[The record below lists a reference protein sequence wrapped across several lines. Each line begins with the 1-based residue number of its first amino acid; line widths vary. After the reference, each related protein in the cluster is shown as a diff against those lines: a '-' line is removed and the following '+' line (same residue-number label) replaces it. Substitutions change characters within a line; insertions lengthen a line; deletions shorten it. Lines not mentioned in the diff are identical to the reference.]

1 MQHLLAAWALAAAL
15 ATSASA
21 SAGSAPGIASAAA
34 TPRRNA
40 WTERLKA
47 GRPGAPPQ
55 RPLSPPLP
63 SSGGAGRSR
72 SSPVACALSLR
83 GGGGGG
89 GADKG
94 KGKENAIDGP
104 CIGIDLGTTY
114 SCVAVWQNGRVE
126 ICANDQGNRITP
138 SFVAWTPDGQRL
150 VGDAAKN
157 QASSN
162 PVNTVFDVKRLIG
175 RKSSDATVK
184 SDVQLFPFKVTSKD
198 GKPSVEVSVSTK
210 DKKVFS
216 PEEIS
221 AMLLTKMKETAEAFL
236 GQKVKHAVI
245 TVPAYFN
252 DAQRQATKDAGT
264 IAGLQVERVINEPT
278 AAAIAYGLDRE
289 GIEEN
294 ILVFDL
300 GGGTFD
306 VTLLAIDNGVFEVR
320 ATSGNTHLGGEDFDQ
335 RIMKYCISQQFKRS
349 NGVDIS
355 GNKRAVQR
363 LRRQCELAKRTLS
376 SQTQATIT
384 VEALHD
390 GIDFSLPL
398 TRAKFEELNQDLF
411 KKTLDPVSAVLKDSG
426 LSKSDVDEVV
436 LVGGSTRIPK
446 VQQLLTS
453 FFDGKELNRKINPD
467 EAVAFGAAVQGGI
480 LSGDAAEETKDVL
493 LLDVA
498 SLSLGIETAGGVMT
512 KLIERGTTIPT
523 HKSQR
528 FSTYADNQPG
538 VLIQARIVFE
548 GERSM
553 TRDNRLLGKFELSG
567 IPPAPRGTP
576 QVEVSFDVDANGILQ
591 VSAEDKASGKVQQI
605 TITSEKGR
613 LSDDEIERMVK
624 EAEEFAE
631 QDRKDRA
638 KVESRNNL
646 ETYLYNLK
654 TSYEDTLKDKMPAD
668 DAEELKTTVEAGLE
682 WLDSN
687 PGAEEE
693 DLTAKLKEV
702 EAVAN
707 PIIARAYEAGD
718 GGAGGEDAGD
728 GGMFSQSGED
738 GDGDQQPAE
747 PHVEEVD

>member
-1 MQHLLAAWALAAAL
+1 MKLRAISVVLALADRAL
-15 ATSASA
+15 ASSGTARPGGRTWIQRRQKVEVDAPPSPLSLASNSASRHVCL
-21 SAGSAPGIASAAA
+21 G
-34 TPRRNA
+34 
-40 WTERLKA
+40 
-47 GRPGAPPQ
+47 
-55 RPLSPPLP
+55 
-63 SSGGAGRSR
+63 
-72 SSPVACALSLR
+72 LR
-83 GGGGGG
+83 GGAVDKSK
-89 GADKG
+89 AD
-94 KGKENAIDGP
+94 AIDGP

-175 RKSSDATVK
+175 RKSADATVK
-184 SDVQLFPFKVTSKD
+184 ADVQLFPFTVTTKD
-198 GKPSVEVSVSTK
+198 GKPSVEVTVAK
-210 DKKVFS
+210 NEKKTFS

-236 GQKVKHAVI
+236 GKKVKHAVI

-335 RIMKYCISQQFKRS
+335 RIMKYCISQFKRS

-390 GIDFSLPL
+390 GIDFSLAL

-426 LSKSDVDEVV
+426 LSKTDIDEVV

-453 FFDGKELNRKINPD
+453 FFNGKELNRKINPD
-467 EAVAFGAAVQGGI
+467 EAVAYGAAVQGGI

-538 VLIQARIVFE
+538 VLIQVFE

-613 LSDDEIERMVK
+613 LSDEDIERMVK

-631 QDRKDRA
+631 QDRQDRA
-638 KVESRNNL
+638 KVESRNSL

-654 TSYEDTLKDKMPAD
+654 SSYEDSLKDKIAED
-668 DAEELKTTVEAGLE
+668 DMEELKTAVEDGLE

-693 DLTAKLKEV
+693 DYVAKLKEV

-707 PIIARAYEAGD
+707 PIIARAYERDGAEGD
-718 GGAGGEDAGD
+718 GAQSVEGEGTAGEQD
-728 GGMFSQSGED
+728 
-738 GDGDQQPAE
+738 DQNAE
-747 PHVEEVD
+747 PHVEEMD

>member
-1 MQHLLAAWALAAAL
+1 MQQLLRALAAA
-15 ATSASA
+15 SALFA
-21 SAGSAPGIASAAA
+21 SGSARASPGTAGAAA
-34 TPRRNA
+34 VGAGGSRRNA
-40 WTERLKA
+40 WTQRRQPKVELDDT
-47 GRPGAPPQ
+47 PP
-55 RPLSPPLP
+55 PPLP
-63 SSGGAGRSR
+63 SAVSRATSGL
-72 SSPVACALSLR
+72 SSCLAVR
-83 GGGGGG
+83 GGST
-89 GADKG
+89 DKG
-94 KGKENAIDGP
+94 KADAIDGP

-162 PVNTVFDVKRLIG
+162 PVNTIFDVKRLIG

-184 SDVQLFPFKVTSKD
+184 ADAQLFPFTVSSKD
-198 GKPSVEVSVSTK
+198 GKPSVEVVVGKS
-210 DKKVFS
+210 DKRTLS
-216 PEEIS
+216 PEEVS
-221 AMLLTKMKETAEAFL
+221 AMILTKMKETAEAFL
-236 GQKVKHAVI
+236 GTKVKHAVI

-335 RIMKYCISQQFKRS
+335 RIMKYCISQQFKRT
-349 NGVDIS
+349 NGVDVS

-390 GIDFSLPL
+390 GIDFSLSL

-411 KKTLDPVSAVLKDSG
+411 KKTLDPVTAVLKDSG

-467 EAVAFGAAVQGGI
+467 EAVAYGAAVQGGI
-480 LSGDAAEETKDVL
+480 LSGDAAEQTKDVL

-498 SLSLGIETAGGVMT
+498 SLSMGIETAGGVMT

-538 VLIQARIVFE
+538 VLIQVFE

-613 LSDDEIERMVK
+613 LSDEEIERMVK
-624 EAEEFAE
+624 EAEDFAE
-631 QDRKDRA
+631 QDRRDRA

-654 TSYEDTLKDKMPAD
+654 TSYEDTLKDKMAEND
-668 DAEELKTTVEAGLE
+668 LEELKSAVEGGLE

-693 DLTAKLKEV
+693 ELVDKLKEV
-702 EAVAN
+702 EGVAN
-707 PIIARAYEAGD
+707 PIIARAYESNGGGDADGGFSQGAD
-718 GGAGGEDAGD
+718 GGASAAE
-728 GGMFSQSGED
+728 EEE
-738 GDGDQQPAE
+738 PNAE
-747 PHVEEVD
+747 PHVEEMD

>member
-1 MQHLLAAWALAAAL
+1 MSKATAEGLLASRTQQLAL
-15 ATSASA
+15 
-21 SAGSAPGIASAAA
+21 G
-34 TPRRNA
+34 
-40 WTERLKA
+40 
-47 GRPGAPPQ
+47 
-55 RPLSPPLP
+55 
-63 SSGGAGRSR
+63 
-72 SSPVACALSLR
+72 LR
-83 GGGGGG
+83 GG
-89 GADKG
+89 ASNMA
-94 KGKENAIDGP
+94 NAIDGP

-126 ICANDQGNRITP
+126 ICTNDQGYRITP

-162 PVNTVFDVKRLIG
+162 PVNTIFDVKRLIG
-175 RKSSDATVK
+175 RTSSEATVK
-184 SDVQLFPFKVTSKD
+184 ADVQLFPFSVSSKD
-198 GKPSVEVSVSTK
+198 GKPCVEVAVGANKTK
-210 DKKVFS
+210 SFS

-221 AMLLTKMKETAEAFL
+221 AMILSKMKETAEAFL
-236 GQKVKHAVI
+236 GKKVKHAVV

-264 IAGLQVERVINEPT
+264 IAGLEVERVINEPT

-320 ATSGNTHLGGEDFDQ
+320 ATSGDTHLGGEDFDQ
-335 RIMKYCISQQFKRS
+335 RIIKYCMSQFKRK

-355 GNKRAVQR
+355 SNQRAVQR

-376 SQTQATIT
+376 TQTQATIT
-384 VEALHD
+384 VEALHE
-390 GIDFSLPL
+390 GVDFSLAL

-411 KKTLDPVSAVLKDSG
+411 KKTLDPVAAVLKDSG
-426 LSKSDVDEVV
+426 LAKTDVDEVV

-446 VQQLLTS
+446 VQELLS
-453 FFDGKELNRKINPD
+453 AFFNGKELNHKINPD

-480 LSGDAAEETKDVL
+480 LSGDAAEQTKDVL

-498 SLSLGIETAGGVMT
+498 SLSLGIETAGGIMT

-538 VLIQARIVFE
+538 VLIQVFE

-553 TRDNRLLGKFELSG
+553 TRDNRLLGKFDLSG

-591 VSAEDKASGKVQQI
+591 VSAEDKASGKVQHI

-613 LSDDEIERMVK
+613 LSEEEIERMVK
-624 EAEEFAE
+624 EADSFAE
-631 QDRKDRA
+631 QDRRDRA
-638 KVESRNNL
+638 KVESRNNF

-654 TSYEDTLKDKMPAD
+654 ASYEDTLKDKIAGND
-668 DAEELKTTVEAGLE
+668 LEGLKTCVDDGLE
-682 WLDSN
+682 WLESN
-687 PGAEEE
+687 PEAEEE
-693 DLTAKLKEV
+693 DVLAKHKEI
-702 EAVAN
+702 EAMAN
-707 PIIARAYEAGD
+707 PIIARAYEGKD
-718 GGAGGEDAGD
+718 GTDGSFSHNDKDVDAGD
-728 GGMFSQSGED
+728 ANDDD
-738 GDGDQQPAE
+738 GE
-747 PHVEEVD
+747 PHVQEVD